1 MSLTGVVYCDDVERG
16 RLKVPHPIPALL
28 FIDETGCPS
37 LASDNAEQLLLHDR
51 WEAQHPCPHEHFWL
65 VERLLGSVSA
75 IGMIRELVQR
85 VSRDPS
91 LEYPVLWSKVI
102 YDGSHSGDFLKTEEV
117 VQLKN
122 ELDRLRRVRDI
133 SRQDEA
139 ELNSFL
145 STLEELILASLGVN
159 KPISF

>member
-16 RLKVPHPIPALL
+16 RLTILHPLPALL
-28 FIDETGCPS
+28 FIDETGCPNI
-37 LASDNAEQLLLHDR
+37 ASDNVGQLLLHDQ

-65 VERLLGSVSA
+65 VERGLGSVSA
-75 IGMIRELVQR
+75 IGLIRELVQR
-85 VSRDPS
+85 VSKDPS

-102 YDGSHSGDFLKTEEV
+102 YNGSHSGDFLKPEQV

-122 ELDRLRRVRDI
+122 ELDHFRGVGAI
-133 SRQDEA
+133 SNQDKA

-145 STLEELILASLGVN
+145 SPLEELIRASLGVN